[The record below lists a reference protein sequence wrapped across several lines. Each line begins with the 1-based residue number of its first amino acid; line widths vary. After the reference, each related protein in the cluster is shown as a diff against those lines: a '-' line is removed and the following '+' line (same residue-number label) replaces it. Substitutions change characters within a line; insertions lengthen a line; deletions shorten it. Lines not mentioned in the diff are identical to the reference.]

1 MPKGNTDAEKD
12 DGDGNSEISL
22 HSTSCEVAKSD
33 KGHGNGEDYGP
44 LAAESVG
51 EETEGIVETPAE
63 TSRAVTRAPA
73 ARLDSMRLALIS
85 GRTIMKAA
93 A

>member
-1 MPKGNTDAEKD
+1 MPEGYADAEKD
-12 DGDGNSEISL
+12 DGDGDSEIPL
-22 HSTSCEVAKSD
+22 HSTGCEVANSY
-33 KGHGNGEDYGP
+33 KGQGMVRIMAHLP
-44 LAAESVG
+44 LKRSARKP
-51 EETEGIVETPAE
+51 EGIVETPAE

-85 GRTIMKAA
+85 GRTIMNAA

>member
-1 MPKGNTDAEKD
+1 MVR
-12 DGDGNSEISL
+12 I
-22 HSTSCEVAKSD
+22 VA
-33 KGHGNGEDYGP
+33 HLP
-44 LAAESVG
+44 LKRSARKPAGMVD
-51 EETEGIVETPAE
+51 TPAE

-73 ARLDSMRLALIS
+73 ATLVSMRPALIS